1 MEMTKKSGTG
11 GKRLS
16 VTEEEALNLHASG
29 RPGKLEIHATKPLT
43 TQRDL
48 ALAYSPGVAIP
59 CERIHADPSTA
70 YDYTAKGNLVAIVS
84 NGTAVLG
91 LGNLGALAAKPVM
104 EGKAVLFKRFADVD
118 GFDLEVDT
126 EDVDEF
132 VNCVR
137 FLGPSFGGINLED
150 IKAPEC
156 FIIEQQLKELLDI
169 PVFHDDQHGT
179 AIIAIAGLLNALDL
193 TGREASQVR
202 MVINGAG
209 AAGIACAE
217 LGKAVG
223 LAPDRVVLCDTR
235 GVIYQGRQ
243 EGMNQWKSAH
253 AAPTE
258 ARSLADAMVGADVF
272 FGLSAKGA
280 VTKEMVASM
289 GEKPIIF
296 AMANPDPE
304 ITPEEVAEV
313 RGDAIMATGRSD
325 YGNQINNVLG
335 FPYIFRGALDVR
347 ASTINMEMKVAAA
360 EALAALAREDVPDEV
375 SRAYAGQR
383 LRYGPEYIIPA
394 PFDPRLIV
402 VVPKAVAAA
411 AVQTGVARR
420 PIEDMDA
427 YEQELLAR
435 LDPTAASLQNLFEE
449 VRAKPRR
456 VVFAE
461 GEESKSIRAALAF
474 HGAGYGTP
482 LLVGREDRVR
492 ETLNSLGL
500 ESDSVEV
507 HNARLSDHNAAY
519 TDYLFKRLQR
529 KGHLY
534 RDCQR
539 MVNQNRN
546 VFAACMVAQGHA
558 DAMVTGL
565 TRSFSVAFEDIL
577 CALDPK
583 EGHRAFGLTIILT
596 RGRTVFL
603 ADTTVHELP
612 DPEQLADI
620 AIQSADQARAMG
632 HEPRVAFLSFSNFG
646 NPMREKAKRVR
657 DAVTVLDSRV
667 VDFEYDGE
675 MQANVA
681 LDGELM
687 RELYPFC
694 RLSGPANVLIMPALH
709 TANISAKLLQMLG
722 GGHVIGPLLIGM
734 SKPAQIV
741 PLGATVN
748 DLVTMAALAAYD
760 AIAESTLL

>member
-1 MEMTKKSGTG
+1 MSKRPGTNG
-11 GKRLS
+11 QRPNI
-16 VTEEEALNLHASG
+16 TEEEALNLHAGG
-29 RPGKLEIHATKPLT
+29 RPGKLEIQATKPLT

-48 ALAYSPGVAIP
+48 TLAYSPGVAIP

-70 YDYTAKGNLVAIVS
+70 YDYTAKGNLVAVVS

-137 FLGPSFGGINLED
+137 FLGASFGGVNLED

-156 FIIEQQLKELLDI
+156 FIIEQRLKELLDI

-179 AIIAIAGLLNALDL
+179 AIIAVAGLLNALDL
-193 TGREASQVR
+193 TGREAGEVR

-217 LGKAVG
+217 LVKAIG
-223 LAPDRVVLCDTR
+223 LAPERVVLCDTR
-235 GVIYQGRQ
+235 GVIHRERK

-253 AAPTE
+253 AVPTE
-258 ARSLADAMVGADVF
+258 ARTLAEAMVGADVF

-280 VTKEMVASM
+280 VTKDMVAAM
-289 GEKPIIF
+289 AERPIIF

-313 RGDAIMATGRSD
+313 RDDAIMATGRSD

-347 ASTINMEMKVAAA
+347 ASTINMDMKIAAA

-375 SRAYAGQR
+375 ARAYAGQR
-383 LRYGPEYIIPA
+383 LRYGREYIIPA

-402 VVPKAVAAA
+402 AVPKAVAAA
-411 AVQTGVARR
+411 AMKSGVARR
-420 PIEDMDA
+420 PVEDMEA
-427 YEQELLAR
+427 YEKQLLAR
-435 LDPTAASLQNLFEE
+435 LDPTAASLQNLFEQ

-461 GEESKSIRAALAF
+461 GEEPQSIRAALAF
-474 HGAGYGTP
+474 RGAGYGTP
-482 LLVGREDRVR
+482 LLVGREDQVR
-492 ETLNSLGL
+492 KVLDSMGL
-500 ESDSVEV
+500 ESDALEV
-507 HNARLSDHNAAY
+507 HNARVSSHNVAY

-529 KGHLY
+529 KGSLY

-539 MVNQNRN
+539 MVNLNRN
-546 VFAACMVAQGHA
+546 VFAACMVALGHA

-577 CALDPK
+577 RALDPK
-583 EGHRAFGLTIILT
+583 EGHRAFGLSIILA

-620 AIQSADQARAMG
+620 AIQSAAQARAMG
-632 HEPRVAFLSFSNFG
+632 HEPRVALLSFSNFG
-646 NPMREKAKRVR
+646 NPMREKARRVR
-657 DAVTVLDSRV
+657 DAVAVLDSRV

-687 RELYPFC
+687 RQLYPFC

-709 TANISAKLLQMLG
+709 TANISAKLLQKLG
-722 GGHVIGPLLIGM
+722 GGHAIGPLLIGM

-741 PLGATVN
+741 PLGTTVN
-748 DLVTMAALAAYD
+748 DLVTVAALAAYD
-760 AIAESTLL
+760 SITETTLP